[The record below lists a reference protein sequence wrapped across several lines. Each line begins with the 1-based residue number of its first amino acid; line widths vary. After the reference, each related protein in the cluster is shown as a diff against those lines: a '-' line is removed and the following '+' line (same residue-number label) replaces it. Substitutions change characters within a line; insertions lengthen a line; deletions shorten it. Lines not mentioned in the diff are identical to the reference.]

1 MVTTGD
7 PLLGPLQLSRGFTP
21 TMSIGPSSA
30 AFNMADTSTS
40 LDVDQ
45 RGIPRPSDGGFD
57 IGAFEYCDFA
67 REINCN
73 IVGLKQTQPL
83 TILISPSGAGTTTP

>member
-1 MVTTGD
+1 MLHCGSTVADRHSGAGNLIQNNDNCPGVVTTGD

-21 TMSIGPSSA
+21 TMAIGPTSA
-30 AFNMADTSTS
+30 AFNMADASTS

-67 REINCN
+67 
-73 IVGLKQTQPL
+73 
-83 TILISPSGAGTTTP
+83 GT